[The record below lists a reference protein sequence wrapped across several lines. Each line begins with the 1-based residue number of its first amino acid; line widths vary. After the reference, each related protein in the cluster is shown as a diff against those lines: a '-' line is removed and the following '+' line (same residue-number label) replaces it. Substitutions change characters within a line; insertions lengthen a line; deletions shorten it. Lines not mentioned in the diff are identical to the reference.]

1 MLLSPNRLAVLA
13 LLAAPVLLTACDA
26 LLGKEIARLPINALS
41 APGRDQPR
49 EVVVQLKKGDKVA
62 VWSEMD
68 LRYQGELRLEFQVQ
82 VLRAGQPVQQL
93 AFDPRDKNISLKE
106 VKTDLNGAVSWS
118 FTGKNAEL
126 IAPADGAYTFRGR
139 LLAQPAHGP
148 DIRKA
153 ELVLRR

>member
-1 MLLSPNRLAVLA
+1 MATL
-13 LLAAPVLLTACDA
+13 LLATTFLPACDA
-26 LLGKEIARLPINALS
+26 IMGKEVARLPINAIS

-49 EVVVQLKKGDKVA
+49 ETTVPLRKGDKVS

-68 LRYQGELRLEFQVQ
+68 MSYQGQVQLQFQVA
-82 VLRAGQPVQQL
+82 VLRDGQPFEQL

-106 VKTDLNGAVSWS
+106 VKTQVNGAVNWS
-118 FTGKNAEL
+118 FTGRNAVL
-126 IAPADGAYTFRGR
+126 TAPADGAYTFRGR